1 MSEIF
6 NTIYGGV
13 GMIFTLNVI
22 LAIFMLFS
30 ERRKPASTWAWLLVL
45 FFIPIFGFLIYL
57 IFGRDSKREK
67 LFSDKDKFDTEVY
80 FDYLLKSDRY
90 MDKVKW
96 QQKAMENKLDVL
108 NQRYLDSLL
117 YLNINTGNWYT
128 SNNEIERF
136 TDGTAKFE
144 ALIKDIR
151 RAKKFIH
158 MEYYII
164 RNDGLGKRIVSE
176 LSKKAKEG
184 VEVRLLYD
192 GMGCSRLPK
201 DFFSE
206 LTENGGRAVPFLPR
220 LMVRINYRNHRKI
233 CVIDGKVGYIGG
245 FNIGDEYLGI
255 VKRYGRWRDTHI
267 RVCGDAVDQLQIR
280 FIMDWNFIAEDFK
293 VELDKKYFPPKK
305 DFDGVKMQ
313 IVSSGPDTEWKN
325 IRNAYLKM
333 INDAKDHVYIS
344 TPYFVPDDS
353 ILNALK
359 VSALSGVDVRIIF
372 PGNPDHPFVYW
383 ASMSYLGELLY
394 AGVKCYQYQNGFTH
408 TKYISIDGNV
418 SSVGTANMDIRSF
431 AVNFETN
438 AFIFDEGVTKLLE
451 KDFDNDLKSCFE
463 ITTAWYEKR
472 KLMFR
477 FKEAISRLISPIL

>member
-206 LTENGGRAVPFLPR
+206 LTENGGRAVPFL
-220 LMVRINYRNHRKI
+220 
-233 CVIDGKVGYIGG
+233 
-245 FNIGDEYLGI
+245 
-255 VKRYGRWRDTHI
+255 
-267 RVCGDAVDQLQIR
+267 
-280 FIMDWNFIAEDFK
+280 
-293 VELDKKYFPPKK
+293 
-305 DFDGVKMQ
+305 
-313 IVSSGPDTEWKN
+313 
-325 IRNAYLKM
+325 
-333 INDAKDHVYIS
+333 
-344 TPYFVPDDS
+344 
-353 ILNALK
+353 
-359 VSALSGVDVRIIF
+359 
-372 PGNPDHPFVYW
+372 
-383 ASMSYLGELLY
+383 
-394 AGVKCYQYQNGFTH
+394 
-408 TKYISIDGNV
+408 
-418 SSVGTANMDIRSF
+418 
-431 AVNFETN
+431 
-438 AFIFDEGVTKLLE
+438 
-451 KDFDNDLKSCFE
+451 
-463 ITTAWYEKR
+463 
-472 KLMFR
+472 
-477 FKEAISRLISPIL
+477 